1 MPSLCVT
8 LTYNGQMQFLALQHL
23 FQFWISRQCKGV
35 CDFPSSAGRLIEE
48 KKKQII
54 NNCQKRCRVE
64 GNKVVMKLG
73 RVLTFQTAVL
83 PRTIFFLSFS
93 IIHSFPLFHIII
105 MKIHIPKI
113 QHSQEGRIK
122 QKKKFIPPISKC
134 RREQKG
140 AQARGTPARVILGQ
154 CQGAIRDTGTR
165 PYPFPPHRLLLAKG
179 HFPTCSR

>member
-1 MPSLCVT
+1 MPSLRVT
-8 LTYNGQMQFLALQHL
+8 LTHNGQMHFLALQHL

-35 CDFPSSAGRLIEE
+35 CDFPSSAGLLIEE
-48 KKKQII
+48 KNKQII

-64 GNKVVMKLG
+64 GNKVVMKLV

-83 PRTIFFLSFS
+83 PRTIFFLSLS

-105 MKIHIPKI
+105 MKIHTPRI

-140 AQARGTPARVILGQ
+140 AEGSTSQRHT
-154 CQGAIRDTGTR
+154 CQSCLR
-165 PYPFPPHRLLLAKG
+165 PMPRSH
-179 HFPTCSR
+179 